1 MDLQAKRVPLDHR
14 SETLRLDSQIKKEIP
29 PTHQVAWQSAL
40 HKYLDLVV
48 ETLPPP
54 DKNAGFLTTKIL
66 LS

>member
-1 MDLQAKRVPLDHR
+1 MVLQAKSVSLDQ
-14 SETLRLDSQIKKEIP
+14 EYLVQFSQIQKGTP
-29 PTHQVAWQSAL
+29 PTHQVVLQPAL